1 MTRPIVRASDRIH
14 ARPLLGRRIVLT
26 RPLGQTGDF
35 EERVRALGGEP
46 VVSPA
51 IEIAPLDSWTI
62 ADAALRRV
70 GTYDWVVFTSAN
82 AVRAVV
88 ERADAI
94 GVPRDELRSRRLAV
108 VGPATAALVGAAL
121 RSPDFAPTVNTSEV
135 LAQELADVENA
146 RVLLP
151 RGDLASDALPDTLR
165 ARGAFVDEI
174 VVYRTVP
181 GPGVPD
187 IVSGVRES
195 AVDALLFASASA
207 VHFVADALCADTAV
221 ARLRPRWP
229 VAVCLGPV
237 TAEAARESGFQSV
250 VVADGTTQQELIY
263 RVVVWFAQAGKE
275 TEAEG

>member
-1 MTRPIVRASDRIH
+1 
-14 ARPLLGRRIVLT
+14 L
-26 RPLGQTGDF
+26 
-35 EERVRALGGEP
+35 
-46 VVSPA
+46 
-51 IEIAPLDSWTI
+51 
-62 ADAALRRV
+62 
-70 GTYDWVVFTSAN
+70 
-82 AVRAVV
+82 
-88 ERADAI
+88 
-94 GVPRDELRSRRLAV
+94 
-108 VGPATAALVGAAL
+108 
-121 RSPDFAPTVNTSEV
+121 PDFAPTVNTSEV
-135 LAQELADVENA
+135 LAQELVDVENA

-151 RGDLASDALPDTLR
+151 RGDLAGDALPDTLR

-229 VAVCLGPV
+229 VAVCLGPI
-237 TAEAARESGFQSV
+237 TADAARESGFPSV

-275 TEAEG
+275 GEGEG